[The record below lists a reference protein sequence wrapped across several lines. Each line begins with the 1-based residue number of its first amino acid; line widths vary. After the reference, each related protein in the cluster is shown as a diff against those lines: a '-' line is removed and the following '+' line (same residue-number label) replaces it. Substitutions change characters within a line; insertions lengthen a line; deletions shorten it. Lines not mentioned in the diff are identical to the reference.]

1 MKISDLK
8 EELINKLNGVE
19 DIHIIKEMKMLLEF
33 ELEEKVFE
41 LSESQRIRIQKAKS
55 EYLNSEI
62 LDSKVAD
69 GYIEKWLNE
78 KQFGRKRPMRKDK
91 NFRNF

>member
-33 ELEEKVFE
+33 ELEEKVYE
-41 LSESQRIRIQKAKS
+41 LSESQKIRIQKAKT

-62 LDSKVAD
+62 LDSNVAD
-69 GYIEKWLNE
+69 GDIEKWLNE
-78 KQFGRKRPMRKDK
+78 K
-91 NFRNF
+91 

>member
-69 GYIEKWLNE
+69 GDIEKWLNE
-78 KQFGRKRPMRKDK
+78 K
-91 NFRNF
+91 

>member
-8 EELINKLNGVE
+8 EELINKLNSVE

-33 ELEEKVFE
+33 ELEEKVYE
-41 LSESQRIRIQKAKS
+41 LSESQKIRIQKAKT

-62 LDSKVAD
+62 LDSNVAD
-69 GYIEKWLNE
+69 GDIEKWLNE
-78 KQFGRKRPMRKDK
+78 K
-91 NFRNF
+91 

>member
-41 LSESQRIRIQKAKS
+41 LSENQRIRIQKAKS

-69 GYIEKWLNE
+69 GDIEKWLNE
-78 KQFGRKRPMRKDK
+78 K
-91 NFRNF
+91 

>member
-69 GYIEKWLNE
+69 RDIEKWLNE
-78 KQFGRKRPMRKDK
+78 K
-91 NFRNF
+91 

>member
-8 EELINKLNGVE
+8 EELINKLNSVE

-33 ELEEKVFE
+33 ELEEKVYE
-41 LSESQRIRIQKAKS
+41 LSESQKIRIQKAKT

-62 LDSKVAD
+62 LDRKVAD
-69 GYIEKWLNE
+69 GDIEKWLNE
-78 KQFGRKRPMRKDK
+78 K
-91 NFRNF
+91 